1 MYEAEKMYEGKNA
14 VRRVKFS
21 GVVSTGIPKEMASKH
36 MVKDVSK
43 DSRALKKSFLD
54 GGNIKTLVLSK
65 SLEQQ
70 GNSWWLKW

>member
-14 VRRVKFS
+14 IRRVKFS
-21 GVVSTGIPKEMASKH
+21 GMVSTGIPKEMASKH
-36 MVKDVSK
+36 TVKDVSK